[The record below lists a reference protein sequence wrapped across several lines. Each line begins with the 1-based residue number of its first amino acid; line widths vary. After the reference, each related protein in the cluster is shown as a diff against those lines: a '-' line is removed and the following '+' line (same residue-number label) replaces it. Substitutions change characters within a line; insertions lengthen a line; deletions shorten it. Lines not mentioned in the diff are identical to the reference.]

1 MAWRPERVQQHA
13 GALFQPD
20 GESLP
25 SHPMQGSAPA
35 APMPVLPGLPRWPP
49 LYPANCSSR
58 SQGRPAARALPG
70 EKANGPEP
78 LGPLRVLSKS
88 PFSPTPY
95 SLNSFP
101 LNLSGSSQRHF
112 HPFHQTS
119 QTSPF
124 HRVLTHPAPVTGLL
138 EERNWPAQGT
148 SWSPVPTSPQPV
160 TQKQQAKRICRAER
174 RENRE

>member
-1 MAWRPERVQQHA
+1 MAWRPERVQHHV
-13 GALFQPD
+13 GALFRPD

-25 SHPMQGSAPA
+25 SHPTQGSAPA

-58 SQGRPAARALPG
+58 SEGGPTAKALPG

-101 LNLSGSSQRHF
+101 LNISGSSQRHF

-119 QTSPF
+119 QTSHF
-124 HRVLTHPAPVTGLL
+124 HRVLTHPSTNHWAPGGEKLASPKHILVPSAYL
-138 EERNWPAQGT
+138 T
-148 SWSPVPTSPQPV
+148 SASDPKATSQEDL
-160 TQKQQAKRICRAER
+160 RG
-174 RENRE
+174 